1 MLPYK
6 IVQDLNPAA
15 APENSSTLNVNVN
28 FDILKQAL
36 INEQGF
42 DKLSTTGKEII
53 GSTILPNNSICV
65 FSVINDGGIIYSEIG
80 IITDTTYKII
90 VRDRASN
97 ASLGFTTEHQIQ
109 AQSKVNF
116 NGDYIVYWV
125 DGFNPDRWLNITNP
139 QIDIVFIDFYGE
151 FIPSISNAEQIS
163 LMFGFT
169 PVRGEY
175 IDSTAT
181 TISGGSLTAAVYY
194 IVCTYGDKY
203 KNFTQTLYVSS
214 PIPVTDSNTP
224 FDVNYIG
231 SEAGVVTNKAIS
243 ISINASRLNTEYDY
257 IRVQVIRKQ
266 NQVVTAWLFG
276 DFSFGTANFTCIIDR
291 LTNEVAVDSVLI
303 NLANYKSSLT
313 VTQLDDVLYKANL
326 KSRIEFD
333 FQPYVNNTIINYIQ
347 KPINLAITTAGNSY
361 KDPNMCFYSKGFM
374 YDEVYAFYQ
383 SFVIEE
389 NGEEYETTAYHIPG
403 RFRAQPLNLGPQNPS
418 VQENALLSS
427 LNPEF
432 SPTQYMG
439 NVNSPVEQMLSVSP
453 LSKVFHAINTAD
465 RVGSGTASN
474 MAYWENENETYPNL
488 DRWKVK
494 NADGTVIPGLI
505 NANRKVRHH
514 KFPEAYNAT
523 DSNKSIHP
531 SNGNYNVVN
540 ILGVELANVVIPDE
554 YAGKV
559 KKVKLYYAKRDY
571 NNKTILG
578 QSLLST
584 LNGLHNPSSNDSSVR
599 GNIFNS
605 VGNMLFTDMPSA
617 GSGNPHNTGLYPLT
631 YELEDGIGPAAFPKS
646 LEYTYSAFSTEGPA
660 NPWNGYMKMKP
671 FDMMQQSL
679 TVNTATH
686 IKNLYRVASKYDG
699 QRLEPPNTD
708 LSTSAGSYNIGFIF
722 DPVRDHTLINAELPT
737 YFGINRQ
744 ISGGFLL
751 YNQYRK
757 IKSAEYVDLNTPPDP
772 LGASMNS
779 PYTFEMKPY
788 NYLGEKAI
796 WLETETRLLPAFNNN
811 YTAITGN
818 TLGFTFQAINT
829 FKPFDTVV
837 LSDDTNGY
845 KFVMVQTANATS
857 FSIYAGSIPG
867 TGPNPKVTSVNS
879 SYNNDIAKITF
890 LSNNDF
896 DTSFRQVDGR
906 GEPAYSSPY
915 ISNIC
920 AFKLNVFEGFDN
932 QILCS
937 AGEVDVFPSGNY
949 FYNGDTFTSVYGERE
964 TMNLTA
970 WTPNFVGAEGSPQ
983 SFISGIHNYI
993 CQSTSNINYRY
1004 EGNNTWE
1011 TFFPTTDFNTMSRL
1025 PFTNPEWYGYNP
1037 DYSAVNDLLQPV
1049 IGPIGI
1055 TQFQNNFPN
1064 RVIRSANDNPEI
1076 MNDNYL
1082 IYEAGNYRD
1091 VGKAKGPIE
1100 NIANQNSKLLIKARK
1115 ALFYTLG
1122 REIINTENSESYVG
1136 AGDIFAVKPK
1146 ESVSSDSYGGGI
1158 GRFSDVI
1165 TQYGYMYADATNG
1178 IVYVAAPSQG
1188 DSINEISN
1196 EGLQIFFRTEL
1207 KFKLPEQLY
1216 NKYYSLLPAYSGAS
1230 VSYLNDF
1237 YVTFNGEIWK
1247 SNASF
1252 ISSPSTFPGQSDL
1265 WDKVDFYTLTD
1276 NTTDIQGIGVHA
1288 TFDYKYRRYIL
1299 AKKDYNFVDFPT
1311 EWLPNL
1317 NTAPPNPLPSPD
1329 WGKIVYYGGIIYRLA
1344 SDNPSSIYFEPDGV
1358 YLPRNNYGVKV
1369 NFAEYFEDKSFTIAY
1384 YPESKAWVSMYDY
1397 YPNFLFNT
1405 IDKVY
1410 STKNTQVFKHNSNTQ
1425 NNFYYDDTIIE
1436 SFIEPILNSPGGVKK
1451 FSSISFYTDVFVK
1464 TITTKALEYLNTFT
1478 NYFVRNTWQ
1487 MSKNTV
1493 IDNTTTSRNA
1503 ERVFN
1508 TNAFRD
1514 FTRDNNEPL
1523 MDSKYI
1529 PQQNVSNLNLTKH
1542 WSLQKKFVDY
1552 FLIPRFKFKQ
1562 EWVSVTGT
1570 LITSDDFT
1578 NIMTS
1583 TTRAFN
1589 IGDAIKF
1596 DFIPPATIIITK
1608 VLSDTT
1614 YEFETRDGVVEG
1626 FNATEFEYLPSKEIH
1641 IYDIN
1646 SQSTKN
1652 IR

>member
-53 GSTILPNNSICV
+53 GSTILPDNSICV
-65 FSVINDGGIIYSEIG
+65 FSVILDQGLTYSEIG
-80 IITDTTYKII
+80 VITDTTYKVV
-90 VRDRASN
+90 VRDKTIN

-139 QIDIVFIDFYGE
+139 QIDIVFVNFYGE
-151 FIPSISNAEQIS
+151 SIPSISNAEQLG
-163 LMFGFT
+163 LMLGFT
-169 PVRGEY
+169 PTRGEY

-181 TISGGSLTAAVYY
+181 TITGGSLTAAVYY
-194 IVCTYGDKY
+194 IICTYGDKY

-214 PIPVTDSNTP
+214 PIPVTASSLP
-224 FDVNYIG
+224 FNNEYIG
-231 SEAGVVTNKAIS
+231 SPAGAVTDKAIT
-243 ISINASRLNTEYDY
+243 ISIAAARLNTEYDF

-266 NQVVTAWLFG
+266 NQVLSGWTFG
-276 DFSFGTANFTCIIDR
+276 EFPFNASTPFTCLIDD
-291 LTNEVAVDSVLI
+291 LTNEVAVDSILI

-313 VTQLDDVLYKANL
+313 ITQLDDVLYKANL
-326 KSRIEFD
+326 KAKASFD
-333 FQPYVNNTIINYIQ
+333 FQPYVNNTVINYIQ
-347 KPINLAITTAGNSY
+347 KPITLDLATAGQNY

-383 SFVIEE
+383 SFIIEE
-389 NGEEYETTAYHIPG
+389 DGQEYETEAYHIPG
-403 RFRAQPLNLGPQNPS
+403 REVS
-418 VQENALLSS
+418 VISV
-427 LNPEF
+427 
-432 SPTQYMG
+432 G
-439 NVNSPVEQMLSVSP
+439 GSPVLENSNILTDIVPYPVLYSSDYYVDGTINDCTPLSQLSRVSP
-453 LSKVFHAINTAD
+453 QAKVMHGVATAD
-465 RVGSGTASN
+465 NPNAATN
-474 MAYWENENETYPNL
+474 MGYWENDNERYVDRDSWLVL
-488 DRWKVK
+488 DT
-494 NADGTVIPGLI
+494 DGNITGDYRT
-505 NANRKVRHH
+505 NKVRHH
-514 KFPEAYNAT
+514 RFPEPFV
-523 DSNKSIHP
+523 DPVLPGKESIHP
-531 SNGNYNVVN
+531 DPADYSVVN
-540 ILGVELANVVIPDE
+540 ILGVELSNIVIPAE
-554 YAGKV
+554 YVGKV
-559 KKVKLYYAKRDY
+559 KKIKLYHAKREFNDR
-571 NNKTILG
+571 TILG
-578 QSLLST
+578 QSLMPSLNQFHVEYASFGTNYQVINGVGNLLHINMSST
-584 LNGLHNPSSNDSSVR
+584 NSPQHSTGMFPLGYEYTTGLAGSTWGYSD
-599 GNIFNS
+599 S
-605 VGNMLFTDMPSA
+605 VGAVPIDEV
-617 GSGNPHNTGLYPLT
+617 SGYFKL
-631 YELEDGIGPAAFPKS
+631 
-646 LEYTYSAFSTEGPA
+646 
-660 NPWNGYMKMKP
+660 KP

-679 TVNTATH
+679 SASSASY
-686 IKNLYRVASKYDG
+686 IKNLYRVPSKYFG
-699 QRLEPPNTD
+699 EITPPGNVGAYDNSTQVNYIFQPD
-708 LSTSAGSYNIGFIF
+708 LYLFG
-722 DPVRDHTLINAELPT
+722 
-737 YFGINRQ
+737 GINKTIRAGV
-744 ISGGFLL
+744 SPLA
-751 YNQYRK
+751 NQYRK
-757 IKSAEYVDLNTPPDP
+757 LANIEYVDQNIPTEA
-772 LGASMNS
+772 GSNVA
-779 PYTFEMKPY
+779 TPY
-788 NYLGEKAI
+788 NFTMYPYNHLGEKAI
-796 WLETETRLLPAFNNN
+796 WAQTEKRLF
-811 YTAITGN
+811 Y
-818 TLGFTFQAINT
+818 AINNT
-829 FKPFDTVV
+829 
-837 LSDDTNGY
+837 GI
-845 KFVMVQTANATS
+845 
-857 FSIYAGSIPG
+857 FSIPNCDWG
-867 TGPNPKVTSVNS
+867 TSDYISNS
-879 SYNNDIAKITF
+879 TFNSTVANNI
-890 LSNNDF
+890 
-896 DTSFRQVDGR
+896 
-906 GEPAYSSPY
+906 YSSPY

-920 AFKLNVFEGFDN
+920 AFKISLFTNFDN
-932 QILCS
+932 QILCE
-937 AGEVDVFPSGNY
+937 AGVVDVDGLKE
-949 FYNGDTFTSVYGERE
+949 FYGGDTFTSYYAERS
-964 TMNLTA
+964 TFDTK
-970 WTPNFVGAEGSPQ
+970 GYSP
-983 SFISGIHNYI
+983 SSPTDFHGYINTIHYYV

-1004 EGNNTWE
+1004 KGDNIWE
-1011 TFFPTTDFNTMSRL
+1011 TFYPKDNWQLIRNL
-1025 PFTNPEWYGYNP
+1025 PFINPEWYGYNP
-1037 DYSAVNDLLQPV
+1037 DYSANNDLLQPV
-1049 IGPIGI
+1049 IGSNAES
-1055 TQFQNNFPN
+1055 QFQDVFPN
-1064 RVIRSANDNPEI
+1064 RVIRSANDNPEL

-1100 NIANQNSKLLIKARK
+1100 NIASQNSKLLIKARK

-1216 NKYYSLLPAYSGAS
+1216 NKYFSILPVFNGAS
-1230 VSYLNDF
+1230 ISYLKNY
-1237 YVTFNGEIWK
+1237 YVTFNGVIWK
-1247 SNASF
+1247 SNIA
-1252 ISSPSTFPGQSDL
+1252 IADSSLNYPGQSNA
-1265 WDKVDFYTLTD
+1265 WDRVDFYTLTD

-1299 AKKDYNFVDFPT
+1299 AKKDYNFVNFST

-1329 WGKIVYYGGIIYRLA
+1329 WGKIVYYDGIIYRLA
-1344 SDNPSSIYFEPDGV
+1344 SDNPSSIYFEPNGV
-1358 YLPRNNYGVKV
+1358 FLPRNNYGVKI
-1369 NFAEYFEDKSFTIAY
+1369 NFAEYFEDKSFTIAF

-1464 TITTKALEYLNTFT
+1464 TITTKALQYLSTFT
-1478 NYFVRNTWQ
+1478 SYFVRNTWQ
-1487 MSKNTV
+1487 MSKETTIN
-1493 IDNTTTSRNA
+1493 NGTTSRNA

-1508 TNAFRD
+1508 TNDFRD

-1523 MDSKYI
+1523 MNNQYI
-1529 PQQNVSNLNLTKH
+1529 SEQNLSNLNVTKH

-1608 VLSDTT
+1608 ILSDTT

-1626 FNATEFEYLPSKEIH
+1626 FNTTEFEYLPSKEIH